1 MSDSATPRKIAFNL
15 YPAEETGD
23 KLAAALLDETR
34 LKERGRAMR
43 AFLLTGAALAVID
56 RRLPFLIAELAT
68 ENITLQDIQ
77 RIISSV
83 IPDAFTP
90 DEALIRGVMA
100 RLGALENEIS
110 VTPEQERPQV
120 KELTAEEKAAQ
131 ATRENSNKLFNDDE

>member
-1 MSDSATPRKIAFNL
+1 MSDSSTPRKIAFNL
-15 YPAEETGD
+15 YPSEETGD

-43 AFLLTGAALAVID
+43 AFLLTGAALAVVD

-83 IPDAFTP
+83 IPDAFAP

-100 RLGALENEIS
+100 RLGALESEVPATTAQAQDLS
-110 VTPEQERPQV
+110 
-120 KELTAEEKAAQ
+120 AEEKAAQ
-131 ATRENSNKLFNDDE
+131 TTRENSNKLFNDDE